1 VTECKWILHDE
12 SGAELRATE
21 AFATKE
27 EAESWMGS
35 EWPAL
40 LAEGADS
47 VSLVS
52 DGDVVYKMSL
62 QEA

>member
-1 VTECKWILHDE
+1 MSEFVWVLQDEAGGDLRSTE
-12 SGAELRATE
+12 T
-21 AFATKE
+21 FASKE

-35 EWPAL
+35 QWSAL

-52 DGDVVYKMSL
+52 DGELLYKMSL